1 MAVKLN
7 RNDPCHC
14 GSGKKYKNCCQ
25 KKDQSNISSKLG
37 MIGVI
42 AAVLLGL
49 LIVGLALSGD
59 DRPRECPPGTSWSS
73 SHQHCH

>member
-1 MAVKLN
+1 MAAKLN

-25 KKDQSNISSKLG
+25 KKDQSNLSSKLG
-37 MIGVI
+37 MIGVVV
-42 AAVLLGL
+42 AVMLGL
-49 LIVGLALSGD
+49 FIVWLTVTGD
-59 DRPRECPPGTSWSS
+59 DRPRECPPGTSWSV